1 LSSHRAVDIKAIISL
16 KFSDYGYNGEIQT
29 GKDMTESYRPKP
41 GDRFFRPPRIK
52 RFRLR
57 RVLGVAALFSAG
69 YGNVGSSIYYALGIV
84 ALVALGATPVVL
96 GIAGILFIFTALT
109 YAEGTAMLP
118 EAGGSASF
126 ARHGFN
132 DMAGFAA
139 GWALM
144 LSYIVTISI
153 SAFTIPPYLGFFW
166 EPFKLSPVV
175 GTLTSIGIVGFL
187 MIINI
192 VGIKE
197 TSFLNISAAVL
208 DITTQVALV
217 VIGFILLFNP
227 PVLFHRIIDNWP
239 STGNL
244 VFGIALASIA
254 YTGIETMSQM
264 AEETKQPEKRV
275 PRALIMMIV
284 AVLVIFAG
292 ISLVSLS
299 AMTPQELATDWDRDP
314 VAGIAANLPI
324 VLISDVLKPLIALLA
339 GTILLIATNA
349 GLIGISRLAFSLGS
363 HKLQPAIL
371 SRVHHRFKTPY
382 IAIIVFGVLAI
393 IILTPGFFATD
404 AFEDMGALYAFG
416 SLLAFMFAHA
426 SILSMRVS
434 QPTLERPFKLGWN
447 LRMWGRELPVSAI
460 IGLLATTTIWVI
472 ILITQPYSR
481 WVGIVWMGI
490 GFIIY
495 YFYRRKANLGL
506 TRRAKAW
513 ATAERGRP
521 DFLNRK

>member
-1 LSSHRAVDIKAIISL
+1 MQ
-16 KFSDYGYNGEIQT
+16 N
-29 GKDMTESYRPKP
+29 SYQPKP
-41 GDRFFRPPRIK
+41 GDRIFRPRRI
-52 RFRLR
+52 RRYRLR
-57 RVLGVAALFSAG
+57 RVLGVPALFSAG

-84 ALVALGATPVVL
+84 ALIAMGATPVVL

-132 DMAGFAA
+132 DVAGFAA

-166 EPFKLSPVV
+166 EPFKASPIM
-175 GTLTSIGIVGFL
+175 GTATSMGIVVLL
-187 MIINI
+187 MTINVI
-192 VGIKE
+192 GIKE
-197 TSFLNISAAVL
+197 TSIINIGAAIL

-217 VIGFILLFNP
+217 IIGFILLFNP
-227 PVLFHRIIDNWP
+227 PVLFQRIIDNWP
-239 STGNL
+239 TPSNL
-244 VFGIALASIA
+244 IFGIALASIA

-299 AMTPQELATDWDRDP
+299 AMTPQELATDWSRDP
-314 VAGIAANLPI
+314 VAGIAAKLPI
-324 VLISDVLKPLIALLA
+324 ALLSDILKPLIALLA

-349 GLIGISRLAFSLGS
+349 GLIGISRLAFSLGA
-363 HKLQPAIL
+363 HRLQPSIL
-371 SRVHHRFKTPY
+371 SRVHHQFKTPY
-382 IAIIVFGVLAI
+382 VSIIIFGVIALL
-393 IILTPGFFATD
+393 ILTPGFFAANT
-404 AFEDMGALYAFG
+404 FKNMGALYAFG

-426 SILSMRVS
+426 SILSLRAKK
-434 QPTLERPFKLGWN
+434 PELERPFKLGWN
-447 LRMWGRELPVSAI
+447 IRIRGREMPISAI
-460 IGLLATTTIWVI
+460 IGLLATAIIWII

-481 WVGIVWMGI
+481 WVGIIWMVV

-495 YFYRRKANLGL
+495 YFYRRKEHLPL
-506 TRRAKAW
+506 THI
-513 ATAERGRP
+513 P
-521 DFLNRK
+521 RKPGEGVL

>member
-1 LSSHRAVDIKAIISL
+1 
-16 KFSDYGYNGEIQT
+16 
-29 GKDMTESYRPKP
+29 MTDSYQPKP
-41 GDRFFRPPRIK
+41 GDRVVRPRRIK

-57 RVLGVAALFSAG
+57 RVLGVPALFSAG

-84 ALVALGATPVVL
+84 ALVAMGATPVVL

-153 SAFTIPPYLGFFW
+153 SAYTIPPYLGFFF
-166 EPFKLSPVV
+166 EPFKTSPVL
-175 GTLTSIGIVGFL
+175 GTLTSMGIVGFL

-197 TSFLNISAAVL
+197 TSFINVGAAIL
-208 DITTQVALV
+208 DIATQVTLV

-239 STGNL
+239 TTGNL

-264 AEETKQPEKRV
+264 AEETKQPEKKV

-299 AMTPQELATDWDRDP
+299 AMTPQELATDWARDP
-314 VAGIAANLPI
+314 VAGIAAKIPI

-349 GLIGISRLAFSLGS
+349 GLIGISRLAFSLGT
-363 HKLQPAIL
+363 HKLQPAIF
-371 SRVHHRFKTPY
+371 SRVHEKFKTPY
-382 IAIIVFGVLAI
+382 MAIIIFGVIAL
-393 IILTPGFFATD
+393 IILTPGFFAAN
-404 AFEDMGALYAFG
+404 AFENMGALYAFG

-426 SILSMRVS
+426 SILSLRIR
-434 QPTLERPFKLGWN
+434 QPNLERPFKLGWN
-447 LRMWGRELPVSAI
+447 LRIGKYELPITSI
-460 IGLLATTTIWVI
+460 IGLAATSLIWVI

-481 WVGIVWMGI
+481 WVGIVWMVI

-495 YFYRRKANLGL
+495 YFYRRNQNLPFFHASKKPG
-506 TRRAKAW
+506 
-513 ATAERGRP
+513 
-521 DFLNRK
+521 

>member
-1 LSSHRAVDIKAIISL
+1 
-16 KFSDYGYNGEIQT
+16 
-29 GKDMTESYRPKP
+29 MTERYRPKP
-41 GDRFFRPPRIK
+41 GDRFFRPLRIK
-52 RFRLR
+52 RLRLR
-57 RVLGVAALFSAG
+57 RVLGVPALFSAG

-84 ALVALGATPVVL
+84 ALVALGATPIVL
-96 GIAGILFIFTALT
+96 GIAGVLFIFTALT

-132 DMAGFAA
+132 DLAGFAA

-166 EPFKLSPVV
+166 EPFKVSPIV
-175 GTLTSIGIVGFL
+175 GTLTSMGIVGFL
-187 MIINI
+187 MVINI
-192 VGIKE
+192 VGIRE
-197 TSFLNISAAVL
+197 TSFINISAAVL

-227 PVLFHRIIDNWP
+227 PVLISRIIDNWP
-239 STGNL
+239 TTGNL

-264 AEETKQPEKRV
+264 AEETKQPERRV

-299 AMTPQELATDWDRDP
+299 AMTPQELASEWARDP
-314 VAGIAANLPI
+314 VAGIAARIPI
-324 VLISDVLKPLIALLA
+324 ALISDVLKPLIALLA

-363 HKLQPAIL
+363 HKLQPAVL
-371 SRVHHRFKTPY
+371 SRVHQRFKTPY
-382 IAIIVFGVLAI
+382 MAIIIFGI
-393 IILTPGFFATD
+393 IALLILTPGFFATN
-404 AFEDMGALYAFG
+404 AFENMGALYAFG

-426 SILSMRVS
+426 SILSLRIRK
-434 QPTLERPFKLGWN
+434 PELERPFKLGWN
-447 LRMWGRELPVSAI
+447 LKMWERELPVSSI
-460 IGLLATTTIWVI
+460 IGLAATTIIWVI

-481 WVGIVWMGI
+481 WVGLIWMAI
-490 GFIIY
+490 GFIVY
-495 YFYRRKANLGL
+495 YIYRRRAHLPL
-506 TRRAKAW
+506 TNIPKKP
-513 ATAERGRP
+513 GGGV
-521 DFLNRK
+521 L